1 MNQKQIEET
10 KQLLTAFKSNF
21 KYINKKKSIRL
32 IRRKIG
38 KKKRTFR
45 INKVEAYNK
54 ALIHFAKTHMAF
66 QYENL
71 NKSSNLKVIEFKQVL
86 LF

>member
-1 MNQKQIEET
+1 MSEKQIEDT
-10 KQLLTAFKSNF
+10 KQLLSAFKSNF

-45 INKVEAYNK
+45 INKDEAYNK
-54 ALIHFAKTHMAF
+54 ALIHFAKSHMVF
-66 QYENL
+66 QGEKL
-71 NKSSNLKVIEFKQVL
+71 NNSNNLKVIEFCC
-86 LF
+86 F